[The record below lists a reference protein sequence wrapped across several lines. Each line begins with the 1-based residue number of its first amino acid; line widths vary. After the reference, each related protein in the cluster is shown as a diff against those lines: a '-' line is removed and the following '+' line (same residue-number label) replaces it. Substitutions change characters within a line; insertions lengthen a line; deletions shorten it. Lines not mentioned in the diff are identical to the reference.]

1 MTKTSRTMQSKSVVI
16 ESPWQQLRALT
27 SARIAIGRS
36 GTSIPTHEMLA
47 FQLDHAK
54 AIDAVHCQLDTNT
67 LVSELQDCP
76 IISSTFLHPP
86 FVTHSQSRDRFTYLQ
101 RPDLGRKLC
110 RKDQALLT
118 QYAISTCLDFDLSLV
133 IADGLSSIAVQKH
146 AIPFIQRLSIA
157 LKNDDYAWSCSPI
170 TIIKQGRVAAGD
182 DIGQA
187 LKANMVLVIIGE
199 RPGLSSP
206 DSMGL
211 YLTWAPRRGTQ
222 DGQRNCI
229 SNIRQQGMSYDD
241 ACHKALYL
249 AKQARHKQLSG
260 VELKDHSV
268 LTEQLSSAE
277 PCLGQKNFLT
287 HRQNQG

>member
-1 MTKTSRTMQSKSVVI
+1 MTKSSKTTPLPSVVI
-16 ESPWQQLRALT
+16 ESPWQQLRTLT

-54 AIDAVHCQLDTNT
+54 AIDAVHCQLDTSS
-67 LVSELQDCP
+67 LVSELQDCS
-76 IISSTFLHPP
+76 ITCSTFPHPT
-86 FVTHSQSRDRFTYLQ
+86 FVTQSQSQDRINYLQ

-110 RKDQALLT
+110 EKDQVLLA
-118 QYAISTCLDFDLSLV
+118 QYAASSCADFDLSVV

-146 AIPFIQRLSIA
+146 AIPFIQRFSLA
-157 LKNDDYAWSCSPI
+157 LKNDNYAWSCSPI
-170 TIIKQGRVAAGD
+170 TIVKQGRVATGD

-187 LKANMVLVIIGE
+187 LKAKMVIVLIGE

-211 YLTWAPRRGTQ
+211 YMTWAPRSGTQ

-260 VELKDHSV
+260 VALKDHSV
-268 LTEQLSSAE
+268 LTEQLSGTES
-277 PCLGQKNFLT
+277 CLAQNNFLT